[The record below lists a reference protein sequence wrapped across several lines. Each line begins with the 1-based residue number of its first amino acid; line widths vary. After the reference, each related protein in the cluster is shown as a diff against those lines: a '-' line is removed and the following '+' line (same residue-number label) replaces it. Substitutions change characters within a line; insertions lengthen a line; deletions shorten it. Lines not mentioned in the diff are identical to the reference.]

1 MELGFIGTG
10 EITSSIV
17 KGLSSSGTTTHSIRL
32 SPRNFDI
39 ANALSSRFK
48 DVSVAST
55 NQDVVDHSEIVVI
68 AVRPPVAE
76 RVLSELRFRPVHT
89 IISLVSALSLRKLT
103 ALVMPA
109 KRVIRAVPLPS
120 TAKRAG
126 PTAIY
131 PADPAGAEL
140 FSSVGTVFAVE
151 SEHEFN
157 AICAA
162 TATIATHFAFANRIA
177 SWLERQ
183 GVAET
188 KARDY
193 IARLYQGVTM
203 GAVDEPHRS
212 FDSLASSHATSGG
225 INEQFLKHVVECGFL
240 TSISDGLDA
249 VLDRLEASADKPWP

>member
-17 KGLSSSGTTTHSIRL
+17 KGLSSSGVRIHSVRL

-39 ANALSSRFK
+39 ANAMASRFK
-48 DVSVAST
+48 NVSVAST

-68 AVRPPVAE
+68 AVRPPVVE
-76 RVLSELRFRPVHT
+76 SVLAELRFRPDHVV
-89 IISLVSALSLRKLT
+89 ISLVSALSLRKLT
-103 ALVMPA
+103 ALVLPV

-120 TAKRAG
+120 TAQHAG

-140 FSSVGTVFAVE
+140 FSSVGTVFPVE

-183 GVAET
+183 GVAES

-193 IARLYQGVTM
+193 IARLFLGVAT
-203 GAVDEPHRS
+203 GAIDEPHRS

-225 INEQFLKHVVECGFL
+225 INEQFLKHIVECGFL
-240 TSISDGLDA
+240 TSVSDGLDA
-249 VLDRLEASADKPWP
+249 VLGRLEASTDKLRP

>member
-17 KGLSSSGTTTHSIRL
+17 TGLSSSGVATNSIRL
-32 SPRNFDI
+32 SPRNFAI
-39 ANALSSRFK
+39 ANALASRFK

-55 NQDVVDHSEIVVI
+55 SQDVVDHSEIVVI

-76 RVLSELRFRPVHT
+76 RVLSELHFRPEHAV
-89 IISLVSALSLRKLT
+89 ISLVSALSLQTQT

-120 TAKRAG
+120 TAKRIG

-131 PADPAGAEL
+131 PADPVGAEL

-162 TATIATHFAFANRIA
+162 TATIATHFAFADRIA

-183 GVAET
+183 GVAES

-193 IARLYQGVTM
+193 IARLFLGVTM
-203 GAVDEPHRS
+203 GASDEPHRS
-212 FDSLASSHATSGG
+212 FDSLSSSHATSGG
-225 INEQFLKHVVECGFL
+225 INEQFLEHVVECGFL
-240 TSISDGLDA
+240 KGISDGLDA
-249 VLDRLEASADKPWP
+249 VLDRLEASADRTRP